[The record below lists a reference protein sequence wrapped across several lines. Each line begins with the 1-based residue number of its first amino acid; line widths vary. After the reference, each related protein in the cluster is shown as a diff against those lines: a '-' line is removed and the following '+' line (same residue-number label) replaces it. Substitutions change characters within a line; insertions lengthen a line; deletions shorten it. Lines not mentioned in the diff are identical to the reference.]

1 MNSYLQENWKQI
13 RKKVQ
18 AVTRGHQ
25 NTDDL
30 LSDLVM
36 VLLEKPK
43 EYQMNLLEN
52 NKVHH
57 WFTSSAQLQFKSKT
71 SPFWYKYKKFQS
83 DTTEIKDWLIYY
95 DEEQEDVKEE
105 IIEFIKKELDLYN
118 IYERTLAIEH
128 ILGGQSYSEIG
139 REYGIN
145 RRYISETVTPVK
157 QEIFNK
163 VRSKWKNF

>member
-52 NKVHH
+52 NKVQH
-57 WFTSSAQLQFKSKT
+57 WILSSAKLQFKSKT

-118 IYERTLAIEH
+118 IYTRTLAIEH

-145 RRYISETVTPVK
+145 RRYISETVTPCK
-157 QEIFNK
+157 EEIFKK